1 LSVFIDNP
9 EEINSIE
16 EESRMDTEKKLIFE
30 NLKKS
35 IYEYNNDL
43 AIESARRVIKNSID
57 PLEALEVMTVAIRE
71 IGDAFER
78 GELWLP
84 DLVGASDAMQSAV
97 PLLDE
102 EIKKRGAHRESL
114 GMVVAGTVFGDIHSI
129 GKTMVTTLLRA
140 AGFEVKDLGVNV
152 TANKFIEA
160 VKEYDTDLLVMSALM
175 TTTCVEQEKVI
186 VELKNKDVRK
196 KVKVMVGG
204 AAVTDE
210 FAKSIGADGYDPT
223 APGAVVLARKL
234 VCRV

>member
-1 LSVFIDNP
+1 MSVFIDNP